1 MRPRVG
7 RLVTAT
13 TSAAAAAGVSSALSR
28 MTRTRPGGSRWQR
41 TNHAGRPVTLVEGPI
56 ATAGAV
62 AGLLVAVV
70 ADRQPL
76 RRTTA
81 AVLAI
86 TGAGAVGCYDDLF
99 GTTQAKGF
107 GGHLRALRSGVVT
120 SGMIKIAGIGAAA
133 LAAAMIDRPHTGSRV
148 ARGIDVLVNTALTAG
163 TANLINLFDL
173 RPGRAAKVLVA
184 AAVLTPGAAPIAGA
198 AAGVLPADLAGRSML
213 GDCGANA
220 LGAGL
225 GVAAGRLPR
234 PLRLLALCGV
244 VGLTLASEKVSFT
257 RVIEANRVLAALD
270 QLGRPLPSGTT
281 ADCTTADGPAADGP
295 TGTGDG
301 D

>member
-13 TSAAAAAGVSSALSR
+13 TSAAAAAGVSSALGRLS
-28 MTRTRPGGSRWQR
+28 RTRPGGSRWQR
-41 TNHAGRPVTLVEGPI
+41 TNHAGASVTLVEGPI
-56 ATAGAV
+56 ATAAAV
-62 AGLLVAVV
+62 AGLLVAAV
-70 ADRQPL
+70 ADRQPDA

-107 GGHLRALRSGVVT
+107 GGHLRALRRGVIT

-133 LAAAMIDRPHTGSRV
+133 LAAAMVDRPQTGSPA

-173 RPGRAAKVLVA
+173 RPGRAAKVLVTA
-184 AAVLTPGAAPIAGA
+184 ALLTPGAAPIAGA

-225 GVAAGRLPR
+225 GIAAGRLPR
-234 PLRLLALCGV
+234 PLRLLALSGV

-257 RVIEANRVLAALD
+257 RVIENNRMLAALD
-270 QLGRPLPSGTT
+270 QLGRPLPATT
-281 ADCTTADGPAADGP
+281 PSDDPAGDGP
-295 TGTGDG
+295 TGTGD
-301 D
+301 DD